1 MKVKVEYTIY
11 KTMEVEIPKALTEA
25 YRKAVEDSDNPFDLD
40 AAYDDINEF
49 VDTYVKAEE
58 GKDNVDSVFEWDEI
72 ES

>member
-25 YRKAVEDSDNPFDLD
+25 YRKAVKDSDNPFDLD

-49 VDTYVKAEE
+49 VDAYVKAEE
-58 GKDNVDSVFEWDEI
+58 GKDNVDSVFEWDEM
-72 ES
+72 ED

>member
-1 MKVKVEYTIY
+1 MKVKVEYTVY
-11 KTMEVEIPKALTEA
+11 KTMEVEIPKALSEA
-25 YRKAVEDSDNPFDLD
+25 YRKATEDFDNSFDTD
-40 AAYDDINEF
+40 CAYDDISDF